1 MDHFEA
7 FALPAQLEL
16 PLRSMASL
24 PQQLLTHIRVACGA
38 GASLPG
44 KRDDKHALSTKMQQ
58 LLKDLRHI
66 MQEANTGDG
75 STGKAVV
82 FSNHKEAISHCTQVL
97 EDQQI
102 GCVRIMK
109 GDTADEVRNAV
120 LRWNRDPECRVFLC
134 HVGAAAAGLTLT
146 AARHCFILEPCQ
158 HFGEEAQAMN
168 RCHRIGQA
176 RQVEVVMYYMRD
188 SVEERILAYRKMKG
202 EPILPSAGYGMED
215 GNNSDD
221 LSVLQDSSNSQVTM
235 HKLNYFLGIGE
246 ANLAFGSSMSMA
258 IDLE

>member
-1 MDHFEA
+1 MLCRQPYKLQDLIQIKLPEAEQPVVEPEAAPAEQHSRQRRTGEPQYSQHHTMDHFEA

-102 GCVRIMK
+102 GSVRIMK

-120 LRWNRDPECRVFLC
+120 LRSAYLLC
-134 HVGAAAAGLTLT
+134 LAV
-146 AARHCFILEPCQ
+146 ARGC
-158 HFGEEAQAMN
+158 A
-168 RCHRIGQA
+168 
-176 RQVEVVMYYMRD
+176 
-188 SVEERILAYRKMKG
+188 
-202 EPILPSAGYGMED
+202 
-215 GNNSDD
+215 
-221 LSVLQDSSNSQVTM
+221 
-235 HKLNYFLGIGE
+235 
-246 ANLAFGSSMSMA
+246 
-258 IDLE
+258 